1 MKTDRSGVVQYGAL
15 PWRRTDAG
23 VLEILLI
30 TSRETQRW
38 VIPKGWPM
46 DRLDP
51 HQAAAQEA
59 FEEAGLTGETAPENI
74 GTYPYGKR
82 LKNGLVRACVVEVF
96 ALRVSRLERF
106 WPEKAQRRRR
116 WFTPEAAAE
125 RVHEPELADLIRAFA
140 ATQHD

>member
-1 MKTDRSGVVQYGAL
+1 MGAKADGVQFGAL
-15 PWRRTDAG
+15 PWRLKDGAVQ
-23 VLEILLI
+23 VLLV
-30 TSRETQRW
+30 TSRETKRW